1 VGLNAEEMRP
11 ALEAFIAERAGVPG
25 VRIAAL
31 ERFGTGAV
39 QENWRIDAAID
50 GKAATL
56 VLRTS
61 SASAGVNESM
71 RREHEFALLNVVHA
85 AGVPVPEPLWLALEP
100 GVIGRPFYIAR
111 FVPGTAA
118 AYRLVRDP
126 SLGDALAERLGEVL
140 ARIHAI
146 PPGHPGLAF
155 LEMPR
160 RSPAQD
166 GVARIRAFLDRHPVP
181 HPALEWVLRWLELNE
196 PACPALTLAHRDF
209 RTGNYLVEQ
218 GELRAVLDWEFAGW
232 SDPNED
238 IGWLCARCWRF
249 GSNEREAGGIGSR
262 AAFYRGYER
271 ASGSTIERLA
281 IPYWEVMAHARWGYM
296 AIQQGVRH
304 RSDPEKALE
313 LALTARVVPE
323 LELEAMLLIR
333 AIEEVPQAAEWR
345 S

>member
-1 VGLNAEEMRP
+1 MGLNAEEMRP
-11 ALEAFIAERAGVPG
+11 ALEAFIAERAGASK

-50 GKAATL
+50 GSAATL

-71 RREHEFALLNVVHA
+71 SRADEFALLKVVHA

-100 GVIGRPFYIAR
+100 GIIGRPFYIGH

-118 AYRLVRDP
+118 AYRLVREP
-126 SLGDALAERLGEVL
+126 SLGDPLAERLGEAL

-146 PPGHPGLAF
+146 RPGHPGLGF
-155 LEMPR
+155 LAMPR
-160 RSPAQD
+160 PSPARAS
-166 GVARIRAFLDRHPVP
+166 VARIRAFLDRHPVP

-196 PACPALTLAHRDF
+196 PQSPALTLAHRDF

-232 SDPNED
+232 SDPDED

-271 ASGSTIERLA
+271 AAGRTIARRA

-323 LELEAMLLIR
+323 LELEAMLLVH
-333 AIEEVPQAAEWR
+333 AIEDGPQTAEWR